1 MKSKHSS
8 IDVFAI
14 LKNLWRFGHHPWI
27 GKKLVALQAEKLL
40 FDRVFSNYQNGIG
53 GKIRQLSFRLTDICN
68 LRCSTCGQWGET
80 GFLRSKDIKELKKQ
94 EVPYD
99 RYVHLLG
106 DLVDKGECPILYL
119 WGGEPMLYDG
129 VLDLIDTATHMG
141 LPTSI
146 ATNGSRIASVAKRL
160 VRAPLFLMQI
170 SIDGH
175 CPEIHDRLRPSV
187 SGASS
192 FRKIVDGLDA
202 IQEQRKLQ
210 STDLPLIASLTVISQ
225 GNVRH
230 LTDLYEAFQEKVDLF
245 VFYLAWWIDEK
256 RARAQ
261 DMDFSRRF
269 GFTPKIHWGWVSN
282 AGWKLNDYEILQQQ
296 IEALRER
303 SRRWSAPPVILIP
316 NITGVENLKRYYTD
330 HACRF
335 GFDRCISI
343 YQAMEVDSNGDVSPC
358 RDYHDY
364 VVGNVK
370 EATLNELWNSKAY
383 LKFRQSISTEGL
395 MPVCS
400 RCCGLM
406 GY

>member
-1 MKSKHSS
+1 MQSKHSS

-14 LKNLWRFGHHPWI
+14 LKNLRRFAHHPWI

-40 FDRVFSNYQNGIG
+40 FDHFFPRYENGIG
-53 GKIRQLSFRLTDICN
+53 GRIRQLSFRLTDICN
-68 LRCSTCGQWGET
+68 LRCATCGQWGET

-94 EVPYD
+94 EVPRH
-99 RYVHLLG
+99 RYVELL
-106 DLVDKGECPILYL
+106 DDCVKKGERPILYL

-129 VLDLIDTATHMG
+129 VLDLIDTATQMG

-146 ATNGSRIASVAKRL
+146 ATNGTRIASVAPRL
-160 VRAPLFLMQI
+160 VKAPLFLMQI

-175 CPEIHDRLRPSV
+175 CAEIHDQLRPSV

-192 FRKIVDGLDA
+192 FKKIVDGLQA
-202 IQEQRKLQ
+202 VQEERRVHN
-210 STDLPLIASLTVISQ
+210 SDLPLIASLTVISQ
-225 GNVRH
+225 GNARH
-230 LTDLYEAFQEKVDLF
+230 LTDLYDAFRDKVDLF

-261 DMDFSRRF
+261 DRDFSRRF

-282 AGWKLNDYEILQQQ
+282 AKWKLNDYEILQEQ
-296 IEALRER
+296 IDALRAR
-303 SRRWSAPPVILIP
+303 SRAWNDPPVILIP
-316 NITGVENLKRYYTD
+316 DITGVDNLQRYYTD

-370 EATLNELWNSKAY
+370 EATLMELWNSPAY
-383 LKFRQSISTEGL
+383 VRFRQSISREGL